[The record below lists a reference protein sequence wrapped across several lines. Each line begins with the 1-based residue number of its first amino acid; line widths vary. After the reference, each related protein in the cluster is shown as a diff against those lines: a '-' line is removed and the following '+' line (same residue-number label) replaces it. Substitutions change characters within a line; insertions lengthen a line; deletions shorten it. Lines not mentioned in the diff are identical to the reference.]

1 MEETMEKKS
10 LQKDIAVRLRRIQ
23 GQVKGIE
30 KMVDCEVCCKDVLV
44 QIAAIRAA
52 NNKVG
57 ALLVENFAKSCVVCE
72 SSEDTT
78 NNIDQLVNTLLLF
91 LKGTE
96 IPEEPVEEKDLK
108 AEILVRLKRIQ
119 VQVESIEK
127 LIQTEACCKK
137 ILVQIASV
145 REGINKVGA
154 LLVENYAK
162 SCLVSEDQEATNKN
176 IDGLVA
182 TILTFLK

>member
-1 MEETMEKKS
+1 MDRKN

-23 GQVKGIE
+23 GQIKGIE

-57 ALLVENFAKSCVVCE
+57 ALLVENFAKSCVICE
-72 SSEDTT
+72 DSKSTT
-78 NNIDQLVNTLLLF
+78 KNIDELVITLLLF
-91 LKGTE
+91 LKGPDM
-96 IPEEPVEEKDLK
+96 PEEPVEKTDLK
-108 AEILVRLKRIQ
+108 GEILIRLNRIL
-119 VQVESIEK
+119 VQVEEIEK
-127 LIQTEACCKK
+127 MIQTEACCKK

-162 SCLVSEDQEATNKN
+162 GCLISEDPEATNKN